1 MASPSAEPAIGAPA
15 APAPPSA
22 RTNAVVLTLMV
33 AVFLSLLDTQIVATA
48 LPRVVS
54 DLGGLDQFAWVTT
67 GYLIGG
73 SAAVPVYGKL
83 GDLFGR
89 KRVFMASIVVFLVGS
104 ALCGLAQT
112 MSQLI
117 TFRVIQGVGS
127 GGLFICVL
135 ALIGEMFSP
144 REGARYYGWFSI
156 TFGAASLAGPTLG
169 GVLTDLASWR
179 WVFFVN
185 LPLGAVV
192 LVIVSSML
200 RLPAQAK
207 KKAHIDYA
215 GVFLLVVAIVALN
228 LLTGWA
234 GVKYSWSSPV
244 ILGLAVGSVVAVALF
259 ILSQRRAVDPVIPLR
274 LFANQTFT
282 IVVILGFIAGFVGLG
297 LINYLVL
304 WLQSVL
310 GLDVQKSGYI
320 LTAMMLGVV
329 VTSWISAKVIGHTA
343 SYRWFPVLS
352 MVVFAV
358 AAVLFST
365 AGPETSVVLAIV
377 YVLLFGIAGGL
388 NSQALSLA
396 ARNTASMQDIGSVQG
411 TATLMRQ
418 LGTGLGVS
426 FFAALMNARL
436 GNGLTERLGNES
448 GVQIDKDGSL
458 APEVLGRLSASVR
471 LEVAEIYADSL
482 RAVFYAVI
490 PIVLAGLVT
499 ALFLKDVKLS
509 GGHGHGDA
517 EPEQSGDD
525 AVGDSPSA
533 ARGES

>member
-1 MASPSAEPAIGAPA
+1 MASSSAEPATGTPA
-15 APAPPSA
+15 APAPSVK
-22 RTNAVVLTLMV
+22 TNAVVLTLMV
-33 AVFLSLLDTQIVATA
+33 AVFLSLLDSQIVATA

-54 DLGGLDQFAWVTT
+54 DLGGLDQFGWVTT

-89 KRVFMASIVVFLVGS
+89 KRVFMSSIVVFLVGS
-104 ALCGLAQT
+104 MLCGVAQT
-112 MSQLI
+112 MGQLI
-117 TFRVIQGVGS
+117 TFRVLQGVGS

-185 LPLGAVV
+185 LPVGILVLAV
-192 LVIVSSML
+192 ISSLL
-200 RLPAQAK
+200 RLPAQPK
-207 KKAHIDYA
+207 KAAHIDYA
-215 GVFLLVVAIVALN
+215 GVLLLVVAIVALN

-234 GVKYSWSSPV
+234 GVTYSWNSPV
-244 ILGLAVGSVVAVALF
+244 ILGLAVGSVLAVTLF
-259 ILSQRRAVDPVIPLR
+259 ILSQRRAVDPVVPLR
-274 LFANQTFT
+274 LFANQTFSL
-282 IVVILGFIAGFVGLG
+282 VVVLGFIAGFVGLG

-304 WLQSVL
+304 WLQTVL
-310 GLDVQKSGYI
+310 GLDVEKSGYI

-329 VTSWISAKVIGHTA
+329 VTSWVSAKIIGHTG
-343 SYRWFPVLS
+343 SYRWFPVVS
-352 MVVFAV
+352 MAVFAV

-365 AGPETSVVLAIV
+365 AGPETSVALAIA
-377 YVLLFGIAGGL
+377 YVLLFGVAGGL

-396 ARNTASMQDIGSVQG
+396 ARNTANMQDIGAVQG

-436 GNGLTERLGNES
+436 GAGLQERFSGAS
-448 GVQIDKDGSL
+448 GVHLDKDGSL
-458 APEVLGRLSASVR
+458 APEVLGRLSAAVR

-482 RAVFYAVI
+482 RAIFYAVI
-490 PIVLAGLVT
+490 PIVLVGLVT

-509 GGHGHGDA
+509 GGHGHDSA
-517 EPEQSGDD
+517 EPEQSGDA
-525 AVGDSPSA
+525 AVSDSSA
-533 ARGES
+533 ARDES

>member
-1 MASPSAEPAIGAPA
+1 MASRSSEPAVDAPS
-15 APAPPSA
+15 APAPSTK
-22 RTNAVVLTLMV
+22 TNAVVLTLMV
-33 AVFLSLLDTQIVATA
+33 AVFLSLLDSQIVATA

-89 KRVFMASIVVFLVGS
+89 KRVFMASIIVFLAGS
-104 ALCGLAQT
+104 ALCGIAQT
-112 MSQLI
+112 MPQLI
-117 TFRVIQGVGS
+117 AFRVIQGIGS
-127 GGLFICVL
+127 GGVFICVL

-144 REGARYYGWFSI
+144 REGARYYGWFSV

-169 GVLTDLASWR
+169 GILTELASWR

-185 LPLGAVV
+185 LPVGAVV
-192 LVIVSSML
+192 LVVVSSLL
-200 RLPAQAK
+200 RLPVQS

-215 GVFLLVVAIVALN
+215 GVVLLVVAIVGLN

-234 GVKYSWSSPV
+234 GVKYAWSSPV
-244 ILGLAVGSVVAVALF
+244 ILGLAAGSVLAVVLF
-259 ILSQRRAVDPVIPLR
+259 ILSQRRAVDPVVPLR
-274 LFANQTFT
+274 LFANQTFS
-282 IVVILGFIAGFVGLG
+282 IVVVLGFIAGFVGLG

-304 WLQSVL
+304 WLQTVL

-329 VTSWISAKVIGHTA
+329 LTSWISAKVIGHTG

-352 MVVFAV
+352 MAVFAV

-365 AGPETSVVLAIV
+365 AGPETGVALAIG

-396 ARNTASMQDIGSVQG
+396 ARNTASMQDIGAVQG

-426 FFAALMNARL
+426 FFAALMTARL
-436 GNGLTERLGNES
+436 GTRLQERLSGES
-448 GVQIDKDGSL
+448 GVHIDKDGSL
-458 APEVLGRLSASVR
+458 SPEVLGRLSDSVR
-471 LEVAEIYADSL
+471 LELADIYADSL
-482 RAVFYAVI
+482 RPIFYAVI
-490 PIVLAGLVT
+490 PIVLVGLVA
-499 ALFLKDVKLS
+499 ALFLKDIKLA
-509 GGHGHGDA
+509 GGHGHGGA
-517 EPEQSGDD
+517 GSEQAGDD
-525 AVGDSPSA
+525 ATADSSA

>member
-1 MASPSAEPAIGAPA
+1 MASPSPEPALGAPA
-15 APAPPSA
+15 APAPSA
-22 RTNAVVLTLMV
+22 KTNAVVLTLMV
-33 AVFLSLLDTQIVATA
+33 AVFLSLLDSQIVATA

-89 KRVFMASIVVFLVGS
+89 KRVFMASIIVFLVGS
-104 ALCGLAQT
+104 ALCGIAQT
-112 MSQLI
+112 MGQLI
-117 TFRVIQGVGS
+117 TFRVIQGAGS

-169 GVLTDLASWR
+169 GVLTELANWR

-192 LVIVSSML
+192 LVVVSSML
-200 RLPAQAK
+200 HLPAQPK

-215 GVFLLVVAIVALN
+215 GVLLLVVGIVALN

-234 GVKYSWSSPV
+234 GVKYPWSSPV
-244 ILGLAVGSVVAVALF
+244 ILGLAAGSVLAIALF

-274 LFANQTFT
+274 LFADQTFT

-304 WLQSVL
+304 WLQTVL
-310 GLDVQKSGYI
+310 GLDVEKSGYI

-329 VTSWISAKVIGHTA
+329 VTSWASAKIIGHTA
-343 SYRWFPVLS
+343 SYRWFPVAS
-352 MVVFAV
+352 MAVFAV

-365 AGPETSVVLAIV
+365 AGPETGAAVAIA

-396 ARNTASMQDIGSVQG
+396 ARNTATMQDIGAVQG

-436 GNGLTERLGNES
+436 GAGLEQRLGGES
-448 GVQIDKDGSL
+448 GVRVDKDGSL
-458 APEVLGRLSASVR
+458 APEVLGRLSHTVR
-471 LEVAEIYADSL
+471 LEVADIYADSL

-490 PIVLAGLVT
+490 PIVLVGLVT

-509 GGHGHGDA
+509 GGRGGAGAEDSEIDA
-517 EPEQSGDD
+517 AS
-525 AVGDSPSA
+525 DSSV
-533 ARGES
+533 ARDEH

>member
-1 MASPSAEPAIGAPA
+1 M
-15 APAPPSA
+15 
-22 RTNAVVLTLMV
+22 VLTLMV
-33 AVFLSLLDTQIVATA
+33 AVFLSLLDSQIVATA

-89 KRVFMASIVVFLVGS
+89 KRVFMSSIIVFLVGS
-104 ALCGLAQT
+104 ALCGFAQT

-169 GVLTDLASWR
+169 GVLTDLANWR

-192 LVIVSSML
+192 LVVVSAML
-200 RLPAQAK
+200 SLPVQAK

-215 GVFLLVVAIVALN
+215 GVLLLVVAIVALN

-244 ILGLAVGSVVAVALF
+244 ILGLAVGSVLAVALF
-259 ILSQRRAVDPVIPLR
+259 VLSQRRAVDPVIPLR

-329 VTSWISAKVIGHTA
+329 VTSWISAKVIGHTG

-365 AGPETSVVLAIV
+365 AGPETNVALAIA

-396 ARNTASMQDIGSVQG
+396 ARNTASMQDIGAVQG

-436 GNGLTERLGNES
+436 GNGLTERLSGES
-448 GVQIDKDGSL
+448 GLHIDKDGSL
-458 APEVLGRLSASVR
+458 APEVLGRLSEAVR

-517 EPEQSGDD
+517 EPEPSGDD

-533 ARGES
+533 TRGES